1 MAKAKVT
8 HEDFLKNMELDDVPA
23 MLPTNNAGKAKP
35 RATPSAGAGEAQT
48 AHPARTRHSTNG
60 RKHIGGYVVPER
72 AEQFALLKLRL
83 GLDNTALIER
93 AIDELYRRENA
104 ATKFGDR

>member
-8 HEDFLKNMELDDVPA
+8 SEDFLKNMELDEAPA
-23 MLPTNNAGKAKP
+23 LIPTNTGSKPKP
-35 RATPSAGAGEAQT
+35 RATAEA
-48 AHPARTRHSTNG
+48 AHPPRTRMSTNG
-60 RKHIGGYVVPER
+60 RKHIGGYVIPER

-93 AIDELYRRENA
+93 AIDELFRRENA
-104 ATKFGDR
+104 AQKFGDR